1 MPSVPRIVNCTAK
14 DEVVFI
20 NREQHSE
27 PLSESCSWMSR
38 LREFKKPIGPR
49 FPDGSINWQCPCMA
63 NGSLVAHRCGHYFRK
78 LYICM
83 SEDEKVDATIKCPE
97 EFIVWAACM
106 QNLSEERKAQMRAH
120 FLAQEDS
127 N

>member
-1 MPSVPRIVNCTAK
+1 MICLTN
-14 DEVVFI
+14 VF
-20 NREQHSE
+20 NK
-27 PLSESCSWMSR
+27 
-38 LREFKKPIGPR
+38 FAAGPR

-106 QNLSEERKAQMRAH
+106 QNLSGSFRTGAEGTNESPFSCTRG
-120 FLAQEDS
+120 
-127 N
+127 